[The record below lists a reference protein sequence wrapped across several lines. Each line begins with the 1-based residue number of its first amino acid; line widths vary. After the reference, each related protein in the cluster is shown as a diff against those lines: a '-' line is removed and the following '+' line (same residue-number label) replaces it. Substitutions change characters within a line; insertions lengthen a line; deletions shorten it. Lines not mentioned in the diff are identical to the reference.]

1 MHVLSWTRVKS
12 SLKLG
17 RLRRIFQTVSFSISN
32 LGFTFALK
40 TGFIYPFLYCYGCPL
55 AAFGCPIGTLQ
66 SFAAIPACP
75 FFLIGSVGVY
85 GTIFGRAYC
94 GWACPFGAFHDL
106 LAYLKGSKKRKL
118 RPLSYSKFA
127 MLFLVIL
134 VAWAAADTVF
144 CKYCP
149 AGSLFAAIPSGVL
162 SVIPSAVAFHGLKF
176 GLYFYVHIGTLIL
189 TVVLG
194 LAFSRFWCRYLC
206 PMGSIGIFNK
216 ASLVTISLDP
226 TACTKCEACLK
237 VCPMNIEKVED
248 IGNSSD
254 CTLCGR
260 CVEVCKTNAL
270 KISLRRR

>member
-1 MHVLSWTRVKS
+1 M
-12 SLKLG
+12 KLG

-118 RPLSYSKFA
+118 RPLFYSKFA

-194 LAFSRFWCRYLC
+194 LAFSRLC
-206 PMGSIGIFNK
+206 
-216 ASLVTISLDP
+216 
-226 TACTKCEACLK
+226 
-237 VCPMNIEKVED
+237 
-248 IGNSSD
+248 
-254 CTLCGR
+254 
-260 CVEVCKTNAL
+260 
-270 KISLRRR
+270 